1 MKYIQYIIALA
12 TVLFGFA
19 QVQAQQVE
27 EVVLQDTL
35 GANKKQ
41 KVHLP
46 FGDMDKNRVVGAT
59 SLITQDQI
67 TTADLDVES
76 AMIGKAMGLNVFKN
90 SAGPGSDNSWLNVRG
105 LHTIGGDGPLVVV
118 DGVSNRS
125 LESLNFYEI
134 ESITVLKD
142 ITAKSL
148 YGPQAANGVIL
159 VTTKRGEVGVKKAS
173 INAEYGFRKPT
184 HLPDFLNS
192 ADYARLYNEA
202 QENDG
207 LTPQYS
213 DADIAAYESAGI
225 NDELPNVD
233 YYDRY
238 LKSFT
243 NYQRIYG
250 TYSNADEKTAF
261 YFTAGYAGEGGLEA
275 IGEQTKYNSMNVRGN
290 LDYKINDIFSV
301 QVDVA
306 ARLETTST
314 NQMTYSNYDG
324 TPNNLG
330 DNNTVQGFFSTLSSH
345 RPNEYPIYHNAPTAE
360 SPGELG
366 WGAAKSTNIEGE
378 LLRAGYRDELLRQS
392 QSNIG
397 LDMDFTQWG
406 IEGLSWKNYV
416 SFDTYNFLITRK
428 KDEYARYQADG
439 TQVGDDVQASGI
451 SKFDDSA
458 YRNIGMISTM
468 TYDRTFGDHA
478 FTSHLNAIAQNRE
491 YQGTAQPYKNV
502 TYGYRLNYAFANKYI
517 AEVDLTYM
525 GSNKLEEG
533 SRYEFFPSVG
543 LGWVLSEEGFLQSVD
558 ALDYLKIK
566 ASYGQM
572 GYDRSLQHFWYRDAY
587 GPNGW
592 VQFGSQNSNG
602 SSAYNLIRA
611 GNPAI
616 GFEIATEYN
625 IGLEALIM
633 KNLSVEANY
642 FNEYRSDIP
651 MQVSSLY
658 PDYFG
663 DYIPYINYGEVSNQG
678 VELGLNY
685 SGQAGDISY
694 GVGGYVTY
702 SEAIYEKTGDLTAF
716 SHLNRDGQPLDAMW
730 GYNSEG
736 FYTDASEVNVQSTLG
751 GDVIAGDL
759 KYTDITEDGL
769 ITVEDQKVIA
779 NTTPRYQ
786 YSLNFNIG
794 YKGLGLSVLGQ
805 GAAGHDRMMSWNT
818 AYNGVAQGKYAANAM
833 NRWTPDNLDASHP
846 RLTTVGGAHSYQGS
860 SFWLQ
865 DASYFTIRNIEL
877 SYAFPE
883 KIRNSIRAS
892 ELRVFARGTDLFSF
906 SGNSDFNSDNA
917 ASGLSNGFLMKTVS
931 LGFNLS
937 Y

>member
-1 MKYIQYIIALA
+1 MKYIKYIIALV
-12 TVLFGFA
+12 TVLCGFVH
-19 QVQAQQVE
+19 VQAQQIE

-35 GANKKQ
+35 GNSKKQ

-67 TTADLDVES
+67 ATTDLDVES

-90 SAGPGSDNSWLNVRG
+90 SAGPGMDNSWLNVRG
-105 LHTIGGDGPLVVV
+105 LHTLGNSDPLVVV

-142 ITAKSL
+142 VTAKSL
-148 YGPQAANGVIL
+148 YGAQAANGVIL

-173 INAEYGFRKPT
+173 INAEFGVRKPT

-192 ADYARLYNEA
+192 ADYAQLYNEA
-202 QENDG
+202 LENDG

-213 DADIAAYESAGI
+213 TADIAAYERAGI

-238 LKSFT
+238 LKAFT

-250 TYSNADEKTAF
+250 TYTNSDEKTAF

-275 IGEQTKYNSMNVRGN
+275 IGEQTKYNSMNIRGN

-306 ARLETTST
+306 ARLESTST
-314 NQMTYSNYDG
+314 NQMTYNNYDG
-324 TPNNLG
+324 TPGNLG
-330 DNNTVQGFFSTLSSH
+330 DDVVVQGLFSTLSSH
-345 RPNEYPIYHNAPTAE
+345 RPNEYPIYHQAPDNE
-360 SPGELG
+360 SAGLLG

-378 LLRAGYRDELLRQS
+378 LLRAGYRDELIRQS

-397 LDMDFTQWG
+397 LDMDFAQWG
-406 IEGLSWKNYV
+406 IAGLSWKNYV
-416 SFDTYNFLITRK
+416 SFDTYNFLVTRK
-428 KDEYARYQADG
+428 KDDYARYQADG
-439 TQVGDDVQASGI
+439 TKVGDDVQASGI
-451 SKFDDSA
+451 SKFDDNA

-468 TYDRTFGDHA
+468 AYDRTFGNHA
-478 FTSHLNAIAQNRE
+478 ITSHLNAIAQNRE

-502 TYGYRLNYAFANKYI
+502 TYGFRLNYAFANKYI
-517 AEVDLTYM
+517 AEVDLAYM

-533 SRYEFFPSVG
+533 SRYQLFPSVG
-543 LGWVLSEEGFLQSVD
+543 LGWVLSEEDFLQSVD
-558 ALDYLKIK
+558 ALDYLKLK

-587 GPNGW
+587 GPQGW

-602 SSAYNLIRA
+602 ASAYTLTRT

-616 GFEIATEYN
+616 GFEVATEYN
-625 IGLEALIM
+625 IGLEALLL
-633 KNLSVEANY
+633 KRLSVEVNY
-642 FNEYRSDIP
+642 YNEYRSDIP

-663 DYIPYINYGEVSNQG
+663 DNIPYVNYGEVSNQG
-678 VELGLNY
+678 IELGLNY
-685 SGQAGDISY
+685 SSQVGDISY
-694 GVGGYVTY
+694 GLGGYVTY
-702 SEAIYEKTGDLTAF
+702 SKAVYEKTGDLTPF
-716 SHLNRDGQPLDAMW
+716 PHLNRNGKPLDLMW
-730 GYNSEG
+730 GYNAEG
-736 FYTDASEVNVQSTLG
+736 FYESDTEVDVQSTLG

-759 KYTDITEDGL
+759 RYADITEDGL
-769 ITVEDQKVIA
+769 ITTEDQKNIG
-779 NTTPRYQ
+779 NSTPRYQ

-794 YKGLGLSVLGQ
+794 YKGFSLFVLGQ

-818 AYNGVAQGKYAANAM
+818 AYNGVGQGKYAANAM
-833 NRWTPDNLDASHP
+833 NRWSPDNMDASHP
-846 RLTTVGGAHSYQGS
+846 RLTTVGGSHSYQAS
-860 SFWLQ
+860 SYWLQ

-877 SYAFPE
+877 SYVFPE
-883 KIRNSIRAS
+883 KIRGALRAS
-892 ELRVFARGTDLFSF
+892 ELRVFARGTDLLSF
-906 SGNSDFNSDNA
+906 SAHPDFNSDNA
-917 ASGLSNGFLMKTVS
+917 ASGLTSGFLMKTFS